1 MGLIDLWN
9 ETANQNGCIGYAA
22 LTGFGQVPPAAV
34 QFENPEYKLEPGVKY
49 TAEEMFDRCLKSAF
63 GPDKGLDHLDKVKM
77 MPYNGFY
84 GADVYP
90 SHRNQ
95 KIRFT
100 VYLEAQKR
108 SGDFLIPKLREVQES
123 GFDLEGTIKFPIDE
137 LRRRYC
143 AVPYWP
149 ENRQIDSAPA
159 EYDLYGFNYRQP
171 FYMFRL
177 ANMDQDPIRRDY
189 SSKYMPD
196 DNSILVNAKTAAD
209 KGINEGDL
217 ITVESLFGT
226 TKGKAHLT
234 ETVRPDSVGIGGAR
248 GRKTSWMGKDLVE
261 DTNMNDLM
269 SGDFG
274 YIDPIHGGVIDTV
287 RVKIYKA

>member
-9 ETANQNGCIGYAA
+9 ETNENGCIGYAA

-34 QFENPEYKLEPGVKY
+34 QFEDPAYKLEPGVKY

-63 GPDKGLDHLDKVKM
+63 GADKGLDHLDKVKM

-95 KIRFT
+95 DIRFT

-123 GFDLEGTIKFPIDE
+123 GFDWKALSNSPSTSCAAAIPRCPTG
-137 LRRRYC
+137 RRTARSI
-143 AVPYWP
+143 PHLL
-149 ENRQIDSAPA
+149 NSTFT
-159 EYDLYGFNYRQP
+159 GFNYRQP
-171 FYMFRL
+171 FYMFRM

-196 DNSILVNAKTAAD
+196 DNAILVNAKTS
-209 KGINEGDL
+209 GRQG
-217 ITVESLFGT
+217 
-226 TKGKAHLT
+226 H
-234 ETVRPDSVGIGGAR
+234 RR
-248 GRKTSWMGKDLVE
+248 GRR
-261 DTNMNDLM
+261 
-269 SGDFG
+269 
-274 YIDPIHGGVIDTV
+274 HHC
-287 RVKIYKA
+287 